1 MATVN
6 GQSIQ
11 LICEPV
17 IEMADITPDGKKAKK
32 PEARKTLMNHIAEN
46 WMGTFGVD
54 FHSDDGGNLIRAILE
69 VEDPNES
76 LEKYVREK
84 FPGKWQGWRLV
95 ILKVPI
101 GHIEVFHSDQ
111 DKY

>member
-1 MATVN
+1 
-6 GQSIQ
+6 
-11 LICEPV
+11 
-17 IEMADITPDGKKAKK
+17 MADIFSGGKKAEKS
-32 PEARKTLMNHIAEN
+32 EARKTLMNHIAEN

-54 FHSDDGGNLIRAILE
+54 FYSDDGGNLIRAILE
-69 VEDPNES
+69 VEEPGDN

-84 FPGKWQGWRLV
+84 FPAVWQGWRLV

-101 GHIEVFHSDQ
+101 GHIDVFHSDQ

>member
-1 MATVN
+1 
-6 GQSIQ
+6 
-11 LICEPV
+11 
-17 IEMADITPDGKKAKK
+17 MADIFSGKSKAEK
-32 PEARKTLMNHIAEN
+32 PEARKSLMNHIAEN

-69 VEDPNES
+69 VEEPSEN

-84 FPGKWQGWRLV
+84 FPAKWQGWRLV

-101 GHIEVFHSDQ
+101 GHIDVFHSDQ